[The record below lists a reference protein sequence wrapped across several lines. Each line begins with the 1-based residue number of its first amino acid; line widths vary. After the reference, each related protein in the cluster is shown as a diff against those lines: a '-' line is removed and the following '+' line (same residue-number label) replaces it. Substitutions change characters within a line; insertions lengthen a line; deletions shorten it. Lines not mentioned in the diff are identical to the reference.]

1 MKQFVFLFAL
11 LVGLSVSVNA
21 QTAGKKTKAKK
32 AETTQMVAHGEKGHT
47 CDANCKNPDGTFKVT
62 LKDHVCTEACHTS
75 GKCVMAHGEK
85 GHTCD
90 ANCVKMQT
98 PTNHE

>member
-1 MKQFVFLFAL
+1 MKQLIFLFAL
-11 LVGLSVSVNA
+11 LLGLSASANA
-21 QTAGKKTKAKK
+21 QTAGKKTKAPK
-32 AETTQMVAHGEKGHT
+32 AETTQMV
-47 CDANCKNPDGTFKVT
+47 
-62 LKDHVCTEACHTS
+62 
-75 GKCVMAHGEK
+75 AHGEK